1 MHEYL
6 NPNSSVKHIKPSH
19 LAMCLATLM
28 GAGVSTAVFAADSNT
43 ESTALPVITVYA
55 EQKNTVPESVVTI
68 DRTNLDRT
76 GATDMASIVKYLP
89 LVNAPKAVNGGG
101 NAWDGSG
108 TTGYNIRGVDAN
120 RVGLDVDGVEL
131 AGATPEPD
139 GMKGN
144 SYSSGRDFI
153 DPEMFS
159 SISVV
164 SGTTS
169 PSSEGIGGRV
179 TFKTK
184 LSEDYLKNG
193 KQVAGTLKSGFSSAD
208 SAWFTSATEAVGNDV
223 VKGLVAYSHRDGH
236 ATESN
241 GTLSTNPSDWT
252 SDAILA
258 KLLWNMTAN
267 QNIGFTFDYYKKQA
281 NNFISADLLSSLYP
295 RGATQTINGERN
307 RYALNYSFI
316 PENFVLFDRLDAN
329 VYYQATKNNNRTYA
343 YYSTG
348 KGYRT
353 IYNNYTEDNY
363 GLGLNALKQV
373 NNHKITYGLSAN
385 QINSDRP
392 WQQYN
397 PDGSVTVQNRMVKSD
412 TNRMVKSDTN
422 KYALYVSDAMTWDIA
437 GQPFTVTPGLRYQ
450 FERFN
455 PQNASQVLNSTAKRD
470 QVAKSTNDYYAP
482 SLALDYQIA
491 SGYYTYAKY
500 NRGARIA
507 TAAEMSGTY
516 DPGRGYSIIGNSN
529 LKKETSDAFEL
540 GLKTT
545 PVEGIHFDVTGFYTK
560 YKNFLDYRLLSAA
573 ISGDTSMTYQLQ
585 NVANVNIWGGEVSF
599 RADIGKFVEQA
610 DGISLALVAG
620 TTKGVSKNTS
630 GVKSGVN
637 SVQPKKASLTF
648 AYDDP
653 AQKYGL
659 GFTTTAVA
667 SKMATKDSSITTS
680 TSSFKNVPGYVV
692 NDLTAY
698 WNANKYMTFNVAL
711 NNIFDKKYWD
721 YATVGTLTSASLID
735 RATLPGRNVVASV
748 EFKF

>member
-1 MHEYL
+1 MRESL

-19 LAMCLATLM
+19 LAICLATLM
-28 GAGVSTAVFAADSNT
+28 GASTSVFATTSNT

-55 EQKNTVPESVVTI
+55 EQNNKVPESVVTI

-76 GATDMASIVKYLP
+76 GATDMASVVKYLP

-131 AGATPEPD
+131 ASATPEPD
-139 GMKGN
+139 GAKGN

-164 SGTTS
+164 SGTTN

-184 LSEDYLKNG
+184 SPEDYLKNG

-208 SAWFTSATEAVGNDV
+208 SAWFTSATGAVGNDV
-223 VKGLVAYSHRDGH
+223 VQGLVAYSHRDGH

-258 KLLWNMTAN
+258 KLLWNITEN
-267 QNIGFTFDYYKKQA
+267 QKIGFTFDYYKKNA
-281 NNFISADLLSSLYP
+281 KNVISADLLSSLYP
-295 RGATQTINGERN
+295 QGATQTINGERN
-307 RYALNYSFI
+307 RYALDYRFT
-316 PENFVLFDRLDAN
+316 PESFVLFDRLDAN
-329 VYYQATKNNNRTYA
+329 AYYQATKNNNRTYA

-363 GLGLNALKQV
+363 GLSVNALKQL
-373 NNHKITYGLSAN
+373 NNHKITYGLTAN
-385 QINSDRP
+385 QMNSDRP

-397 PDGSVTVQNRMVKSD
+397 PDGSVTVQNRMVKSE
-412 TNRMVKSDTN
+412 TS
-422 KYALYVSDAMTWDIA
+422 KYSLYVSDAMTWDIA

-455 PQNASQVLNSTAKRD
+455 PKNASQVLSSTAKRD
-470 QVAKSTNDYYAP
+470 QVEKSSNDYYAP

-516 DPGRGYSIIGNSN
+516 DPGRGYSIVGNSD

-545 PVEGIHFDVTGFYTK
+545 PVDGIHFDVTGFYTK
-560 YKNFLDYRLLSAA
+560 YKNFIDYKTLSTALT
-573 ISGDTSMTYQLQ
+573 GDSTTYQLQ

-610 DGISLALVAG
+610 DGVSLALVAG

-630 GVKSGVN
+630 GVKGGVN
-637 SVQPKKASLTF
+637 SVQPEKASLTF

-667 SKMATKDSSITTS
+667 SKKATKDSSVITS
-680 TSSFKNVPGYVV
+680 TGSYKNVPGYVV
-692 NDLTAY
+692 HDLTAY

-711 NNIFDKKYWD
+711 NNIFDEKYWD
-721 YATVGTLTSASLID
+721 YATVATLTNASAID
-735 RATLPGRNVVASV
+735 RATLPGRNVVASI